1 MEDKKYSE
9 LEEGVDYIDLGK
21 RESNEIHKERTADL
35 IKGLQEANEWKIMEG
50 RATEPEKVKGL
61 NYNGKVRLVIEC
73 TPELAEMIEN
83 DELEWPI
90 TGTIWHNGNPYD
102 LYTILEEFFEDKE
115 DLS

>member
-9 LEEGVDYIDLGK
+9 LEEGVDFIDLGK
-21 RESNEIHKERTADL
+21 RESDEIHKERTADL
-35 IKGLQEANEWKIMEG
+35 IRGLMEANVWKIMEG

>member
-1 MEDKKYSE
+1 MGERKMDCSSE
-9 LEEGVDYIDLGK
+9 QLTMTD
-21 RESNEIHKERTADL
+21 
-35 IKGLQEANEWKIMEG
+35 WKIMEG

-73 TPELAEMIEN
+73 TPEAAKMIEN

-90 TGTIWHNGNPYD
+90 TGVIWHNGEPYD
-102 LYTILEEFFEDKE
+102 LYSILEAFFEGKE